1 MHNSIERP
9 THQAPCEPG
18 AVAEVSRRV
27 GYTGRLGSL
36 LFLVAYTCS
45 GLAGLVYQV
54 SWTRLLTLY
63 IGHTTAAASAV
74 VAAFLGGLAIGAAAG
89 GAVASRLTAR
99 QSLYAYAG
107 LEVGVGVAALLLP
120 LELAALTPLLEWSYR
135 SG

>member
-27 GYTGRLGSL
+27 GYTGRLVSL

-45 GLAGLVYQV
+45 GLAGLVYEV

-74 VAAFLGGLAIGAAAG
+74 VAAFLGGLAVGAAAG
-89 GAVASRLTAR
+89 GAMAAR
-99 QSLYAYAG
+99 MRPLHSLAAYVG
-107 LEVGVGVAALLLP
+107 LELLVAGFALLVP
-120 LELAALTPLLEWSYR
+120 AELRALTPLLRWAY
-135 SG
+135 

>member
-27 GYTGRLGSL
+27 GYTGRLVSL

-45 GLAGLVYQV
+45 GLAGLIYEVT
-54 SWTRLLTLY
+54 WTRLLTLY

-74 VAAFLGGLAIGAAAG
+74 VAAFLGGLADGAPG
-89 GAVASRLTAR
+89 GGRIATAR
-99 QSLYAYAG
+99 SPRRCLQIYAG
-107 LEVGVGVAALLLP
+107 LEVSVALCALLLP
-120 LELAALTPLLEWSYR
+120 FELTWFAP
-135 SG
+135 